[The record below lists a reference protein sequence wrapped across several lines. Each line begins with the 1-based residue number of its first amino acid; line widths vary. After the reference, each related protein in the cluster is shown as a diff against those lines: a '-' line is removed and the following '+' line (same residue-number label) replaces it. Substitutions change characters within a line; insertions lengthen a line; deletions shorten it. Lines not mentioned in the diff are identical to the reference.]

1 MKFKQNGLI
10 QLSSWIKSFVY
21 GFVLYF
27 SPAAQS
33 QHIDKEKNNFSK
45 KDIEKSVENQNNKQ
59 VNQYQLVSAHQQK
72 VSDANQCVI
81 KLDELNAS
89 VVRLKKRRLMLSE
102 KAENSRKMLQTVDL
116 EIVQLEQEIRYWNK
130 MLLSIKSAENQQVP
144 KPIYDGSLADDERKR
159 ESLKESYYASR
170 PKQAQK
176 IVLSRTRLESLPKQ
190 KQEAIVRDT
199 LQYKI
204 VE

>member
-1 MKFKQNGLI
+1 VPG
-10 QLSSWIKSFVY
+10 
-21 GFVLYF
+21 
-27 SPAAQS
+27 
-33 QHIDKEKNNFSK
+33 
-45 KDIEKSVENQNNKQ
+45 
-59 VNQYQLVSAHQQK
+59 
-72 VSDANQCVI
+72 ANQCVI

-89 VVRLKKRRLMLSE
+89 VVRLKQRRLMLSE

-144 KPIYDGSLADDERKR
+144 KPIYDGSLADDERRR
-159 ESLKESYYASR
+159 ESLKASYYASR

-190 KQEAIVRDT
+190 KQDAIVRDT